1 MAKAS
6 IRGAMDME
14 LGGEGRRHKRGIFHI
29 FKIKK

>member
-14 LGGEGRRHKRGIFHI
+14 LGGEGRRHKKGKAKYVGR
-29 FKIKK
+29 